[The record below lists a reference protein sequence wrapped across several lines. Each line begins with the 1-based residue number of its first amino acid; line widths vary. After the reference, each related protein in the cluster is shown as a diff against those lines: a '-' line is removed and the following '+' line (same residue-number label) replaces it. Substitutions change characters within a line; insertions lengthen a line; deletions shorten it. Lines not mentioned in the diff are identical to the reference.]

1 LTSIL
6 STIVSRRP
14 MKGRQ
19 MKNLPVAMKPYALLL
34 FAAVCFI
41 NAQDLEKIV
50 NKTLERYKNMKSFQT
65 EFTQTLC
72 DEAAGL
78 CNIYEGRLYF
88 LKPNFFRMEIEK
100 PAQVYVGDSASLW
113 IYMPDKNKAVRQSLG
128 QMPFAVN
135 PNMFLDNYQDH
146 FNAELASTDD
156 GYEITLKPREETDI
170 YSMITLLID
179 KKKYNI
185 LMISI
190 VDGAGTENKFVFS
203 NTRINKNISRD
214 VFIFRPPEGTEIIDQ

>member
-1 LTSIL
+1 
-6 STIVSRRP
+6 
-14 MKGRQ
+14 
-19 MKNLPVAMKPYALLL
+19 
-34 FAAVCFI
+34 
-41 NAQDLEKIV
+41 
-50 NKTLERYKNMKSFQT
+50 MKSISKCLAISGLVWLSAYAQTLDGVVAKTVKRYENLKTFQT

-78 CNIYEGRLYF
+78 CSIYEGKLFF

-100 PAQVYVGDSASLW
+100 PAQVYVGDSVSLW
-113 IYMPDKNKAVRQSLG
+113 IYMPDKKRAIRQAIG
-128 QMPFAVN
+128 QIPFAVN
-135 PNMFLDNYQDH
+135 PNMFLDGYQDH

-156 GYEITLKPREETDI
+156 GYEITLKPKDETEI

-179 KKKYNI
+179 KKKYDI
-185 LMISI
+185 MMISI

-203 NTRINKNISRD
+203 STRINKNISRD